1 MNPINLHIFFA
12 YKMAQAIFRGKNN
25 KIFLLILYADL
36 DKVVNH
42 PQAENSELYNVLKL
56 VRFATEISVSNV
68 GVV

>member
-12 YKMAQAIFRGKNN
+12 YEMAHAIFRGKNN

-42 PQAENSELYNVLKL
+42 PQAENSELYNVLKIE
-56 VRFATEISVSNV
+56 RFTTMNEQKYMH
-68 GVV
+68 